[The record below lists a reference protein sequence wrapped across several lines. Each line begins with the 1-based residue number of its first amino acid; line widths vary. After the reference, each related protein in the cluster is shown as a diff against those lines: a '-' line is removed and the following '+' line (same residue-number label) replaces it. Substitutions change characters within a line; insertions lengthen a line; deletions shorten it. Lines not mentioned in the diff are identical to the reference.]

1 MTCLFFDT
9 SSSTLMLSI
18 VKDNEIVDTLTLES
32 AREHSVYAVEKL
44 KEIIEKNNLTP
55 NDIDK
60 IFVVNGPGSFTG
72 IRIAITIAKTYAYA
86 LNKEIVPVSSLKMK
100 ILGFSDYDNYVSIM
114 KDKKEMSFIGIYD
127 NDYNTIFE
135 GLISEGEIEE
145 RISELKGNNKI
156 IRYESDDV
164 DRKDLD
170 ILSIVKYYNNVP
182 TINPHNVNPNY
193 LKEVI

>member
-9 SSSTLMLSI
+9 SSSTLVLSI
-18 VKDNEIVDTLTLES
+18 VKDNELIDTLTLES

-55 NDIDK
+55 NAINK

-72 IRIAITIAKTYAYA
+72 IRIAITIAKTYAYT
-86 LNKEIVPVSSLKMK
+86 LNKDITPISSLKMK
-100 ILGFSDYDNYVSIM
+100 ILGYSNYDNYVSIM
-114 KDKKEMSFIGIYD
+114 KDKRDMSFIGIY
-127 NDYNTIFE
+127 NKDYDTVYE
-135 GLISEGEIEE
+135 GLLSDNEIEE
-145 RISELKGNNKI
+145 KISKLGGNNKI
-156 IRYESDDV
+156 VSYESDDS

-170 ILSIVKYYNNVP
+170 ILSIVNYYDKMPAV
-182 TINPHNVNPNY
+182 NPHNVNPNY

>member
-9 SSSTLMLSI
+9 SSNTLVLSI
-18 VKDNEIVDTLTLES
+18 VKDNKILDTLTLES

-100 ILGFSDYDNYVSIM
+100 ILGYSDYENYVSIM
-114 KDKKEMSFIGIYD
+114 KDKRDMSFIGIYD
-127 NDYNTIFE
+127 KDYTTKFE
-135 GLISEGEIEE
+135 GLISEEEIEE
-145 RISELKGNNKI
+145 RISNLTGNNKI
-156 IRYESDDV
+156 VRYDSDDS

-170 ILSIVKYYNNVP
+170 VLSIVNHYDKEP

>member
-18 VKDNEIVDTLTLES
+18 VKDNEIIDTLTLES

-100 ILGFSDYDNYVSIM
+100 ILGLSGYDNYVSIM
-114 KDKKEMSFIGIYD
+114 KDKRKMSFVGIYD
-127 NDYNTIFE
+127 KDYNTTFE
-135 GLISEGEIEE
+135 GLISEEEIEE
-145 RISELKGNNKI
+145 KISKLSGNNKI
-156 IRYESDDV
+156 VRYESDDSN
-164 DRKDLD
+164 RKDLD
-170 ILSIVKYYNNVP
+170 VLSIVSYYEKEP